1 MFREMRRIKQA
12 LNHQEIVEI
21 LERNTNGILS
31 CLGDDDYPYG
41 VPMSYTY
48 EKGRV
53 YFHSASKGH
62 KIDAILKHPKV
73 SFTIVDQDKIVS
85 EELTT
90 YFRSVIL
97 FGQARLAQ
105 SEEVE
110 KALGDLVEKYSVN
123 IPEER
128 KQREIEKGL
137 QTTVIIMEVEDY
149 KGKEAIELVRLKK

>member
-1 MFREMRRIKQA
+1 M
-12 LNHQEIVEI
+12 
-21 LERNTNGILS
+21 
-31 CLGDDDYPYG
+31 
-41 VPMSYTY
+41 
-48 EKGRV
+48 
-53 YFHSASKGH
+53 
-62 KIDAILKHPKV
+62 
-73 SFTIVDQDKIVS
+73 
-85 EELTT
+85 TT

-105 SEEVE
+105 AEEVE
-110 KALGDLVEKYSVN
+110 KALRDLVEKYSGD